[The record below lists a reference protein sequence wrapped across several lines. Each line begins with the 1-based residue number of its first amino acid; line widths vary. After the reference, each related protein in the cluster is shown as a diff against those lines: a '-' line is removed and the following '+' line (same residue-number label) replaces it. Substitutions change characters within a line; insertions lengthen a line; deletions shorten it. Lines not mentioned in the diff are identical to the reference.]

1 MACTAGRSFQA
12 PQAQRHTCRQGQV
25 TPAMTNING
34 VLARVF
40 VSGLDAAIPLYQELA
55 DAADVN
61 HFTFRDVQLAQVGP
75 FLLLAGNTAAYR
87 DRVATILVEQLGPI
101 ITAIENAGGQIVE
114 GPSTAP
120 NGARLIARH
129 PDGSVF
135 EYIENGSRPTAH
147 RDT

>member
-1 MACTAGRSFQA
+1 
-12 PQAQRHTCRQGQV
+12 
-25 TPAMTNING
+25 MTNING

-40 VSGLDAAIPLYQELA
+40 VSGLDAVIPLYQELA

-101 ITAIENAGGQIVE
+101 ITAIEKCGRPDRR
-114 GPSTAP
+114 GPVNCPEWRSAYSP
-120 NGARLIARH
+120 PPGRLGLRIHRERQ
-129 PDGSVF
+129 PP
-135 EYIENGSRPTAH
+135 SRPSGHLKPAPLPSMTKSTTNS
-147 RDT
+147 RRRGGRTLLPR

>member
-1 MACTAGRSFQA
+1 
-12 PQAQRHTCRQGQV
+12 
-25 TPAMTNING
+25 MTNING

-40 VSGLDAAIPLYQELA
+40 VSGLHAAIPLYQELA
-55 DAADVN
+55 DVADVN

-75 FLLLAGNTAAYR
+75 FLLLAGYNAAYR

-101 ITAIENAGGQIVE
+101 ITAIENAGGEIVE

-135 EYIENGSRPTAH
+135 EYVENGRRPTAGRGH
-147 RDT
+147 VK

>member
-1 MACTAGRSFQA
+1 MDGWPELPGSPGAGHACRRAR
-12 PQAQRHTCRQGQV
+12 V
-25 TPAMTNING
+25 TLAMTNING

-55 DAADVN
+55 DAAGVN
-61 HFTFRDVQLAQVGP
+61 RFTFRDVQLAQVGP
-75 FLLLAGNTAAYR
+75 FLLLVGNTAAYR
-87 DRVATILVEQLGPI
+87 DRVATILVEQMGPV
-101 ITAIENAGGQIVE
+101 ITAIESAGGEIVE

-135 EYIENGSRPTAH
+135 EYIENGRRPTAD
-147 RDT
+147 RGT